1 MQKVDDDDCAVG
13 NKKKFI
19 SSWLTTAFS
28 GMSINSSE
36 RKSMLHERKSRGHIP
51 HTFRWV
57 LCNHFLETRESCYGH
72 RYCWSLSELYNMKP
86 AVVILFDWWKTLD
99 SKLDTYQTFFGERY
113 VIATQNTW
121 KQEKREPVMDVFT
134 VGVAYP
140 TANHYEIAGTR
151 QWRPFGEHDT
161 NTFFKKINCTV
172 HGRPRKIWIDWSFM
186 LKIRHGK
193 ALRMSIKPNTESKA
207 SYFIAVRYISWI
219 LF

>member
-72 RYCWSLSELYNMKP
+72 RYCWFLSELYNMKP

-113 VIATQNTW
+113 VIASPKHVKARKTGRACYGRLYCWRGVSYCKSLWDCGDTAVTTIRR
-121 KQEKREPVMDVFT
+121 KR
-134 VGVAYP
+134 
-140 TANHYEIAGTR
+140 H
-151 QWRPFGEHDT
+151 
-161 NTFFKKINCTV
+161 
-172 HGRPRKIWIDWSFM
+172 
-186 LKIRHGK
+186 
-193 ALRMSIKPNTESKA
+193 
-207 SYFIAVRYISWI
+207 
-219 LF
+219 